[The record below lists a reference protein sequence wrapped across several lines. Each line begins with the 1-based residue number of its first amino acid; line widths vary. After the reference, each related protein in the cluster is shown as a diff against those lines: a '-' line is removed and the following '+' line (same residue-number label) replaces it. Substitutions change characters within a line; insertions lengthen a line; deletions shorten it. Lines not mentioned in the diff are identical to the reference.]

1 MKIKLK
7 KSYIFK
13 ASIIRTRNSG
23 QHREEGG
30 SFKKQCGCLTHVDN
44 DKTILRKVSS
54 SIKRLNTYQELVAK
68 KLINV
73 QAKHICSGCLKQNVI
88 SESETLPD
96 VESQINV
103 SIFFCD
109 FEINQV
115 IEPWGNSSIDS
126 LFSSRFTFKL
136 RFRFKRAFLLNIFK
150 SFVLF
155 SPLLKTPQK
164 MTTFLH

>member
-7 KSYIFK
+7 KSFIFK
-13 ASIIRTRNSG
+13 ASIRRAMNSG

-30 SFKKQCGCLTHVDN
+30 SFKKQCECLTHVDN

-73 QAKHICSGCLKQNVI
+73 RAKHVCSSCLKQNVI

-109 FEINQV
+109 FKINKSLNSAEIHQL
-115 IEPWGNSSIDS
+115 IPSSLVGLLS
-126 LFSSRFTFKL
+126 NYVLGLKGRFC
-136 RFRFKRAFLLNIFK
+136 
-150 SFVLF
+150 
-155 SPLLKTPQK
+155 
-164 MTTFLH
+164 

>member
-1 MKIKLK
+1 M
-7 KSYIFK
+7 
-13 ASIIRTRNSG
+13 IRTRNSG

-73 QAKHICSGCLKQNVI
+73 RAKHVCSGCLKQNVM
-88 SESETLPD
+88 SESETLRD

-109 FEINQV
+109 FEISQV
-115 IEPWGNSSIDS
+115 IELWGNSSIDF
-126 LFSSRFTFKL
+126 LFSSWFALKL
-136 RFRFKRAFLLNIFK
+136 RFSFKRAFLLNIFK
-150 SFVLF
+150 SFVFF

-164 MTTFLH
+164 MITFLH